1 MCLPDKT
8 SLASPARA
16 FESIT
21 MNHSSTLATAL
32 ASINGVVL
40 HLPEEVVSP
49 DELRQRAYSE
59 LLRQAAVAQR
69 LLPASDAATA
79 DGVLSEEASSAI
91 EALLE
96 HNLSQPEPSEDACRR
111 HHAAHQAT
119 YSTGERVRVRHILFA
134 VTPGVDVVALR
145 NRAETTLL
153 DVRCHDGQALD
164 DAFAKAASTM
174 SNCPSGAEGG
184 DLGWLVTTD
193 CAPEFAKELF
203 GHAEVGVLPRL
214 VHSRFGL
221 HVVEILA
228 REPGVPQPYEIV
240 KGAVSQS
247 LKQQAYVTALRQYM
261 QVLAGEANIVGV
273 DIDAADTPLVQ

>member
-1 MCLPDKT
+1 MCLLAKT
-8 SLASPARA
+8 SPASPALA
-16 FESIT
+16 FESYPMT
-21 MNHSSTLATAL
+21 NQTFVTTEL

-40 HLPEEVVSP
+40 QLPEEAISP

-59 LLRQAAVAQR
+59 LLRQAAVAQG
-69 LLPASDAATA
+69 LLTESDAATA

-91 EALLE
+91 EQLLE
-96 HNLSQPEPSEDACRR
+96 LNLAQPEPSEEACRR

-119 YSTGERVRVRHILFA
+119 YSTGERVQVRHILFA

-153 DVRCHDGQALD
+153 DVRCHDGSAVNET
-164 DAFAKAASTM
+164 FAKAASTM

-184 DLGWLVTTD
+184 DLGWLVAAD

-203 GHAEVGVLPRL
+203 GHKEIGVLPRL

-221 HVVEILA
+221 HVVEILQ
-228 REPGVPQPYEIV
+228 REAGIEQPFEV
-240 KGAVSQS
+240 VRGAVTLS
-247 LKQQAYVTALRQYM
+247 LKQQSYVTALRQYM
-261 QVLAGEANIVGV
+261 QVLAGEADIVGV
-273 DIDAADTPLVQ
+273 DIEAADTPLVQ